1 MIEIRQLAS
10 QEDFAN
16 AVKLQQRIWG
26 FAEID
31 LLPVRLFVVASK
43 IGGHSFGAFDDGR
56 MVGFC
61 LALPGLKPGGQTYL
75 HSHMLGILP
84 GYRDQGLG
92 RKLKLAQRQDA
103 IARGIALMEWTF
115 DPLEL
120 KNAYFNLE
128 RLGAIVRRYV
138 FNQYGITTS
147 RLHGGLPT
155 DRCIAEW
162 WLSHPRVEA
171 VLAGQ
176 PAPHGDVQKRIP
188 VPNQIGTLRRDDPAA
203 ARAIQKRVGEEFT
216 AAFREGLAAVGL
228 ERGQESSTYLLA
240 PWPLK

>member
-43 IGGHSFGAFDDGR
+43 IGGHSFGAFDEGR

-61 LALPGLKPGGQTYL
+61 LAIPGLKAGGQTYL

-84 GYRDQGLG
+84 DYRDKGLG
-92 RKLKLAQRQDA
+92 RKLKLAQREDA
-103 IARGIALMEWTF
+103 VARGVALMEWTF

-120 KNAYFNLE
+120 KNAYFNIE

-147 RLHGGLPT
+147 HLHGGLPT
-155 DRCIAEW
+155 DRCTAEW
-162 WLSHPRVEA
+162 WLSDPRVDA
-171 VLAGQ
+171 VLAGR
-176 PAPHGDVQKRIP
+176 PTPHGDVRKRITI
-188 VPNQIGTLRRDDPAA
+188 PNNIGKLRREDPAA

-216 AAFREGLAAVGL
+216 DGFREGLAAVGL
-228 ERGQESSTYLLA
+228 ERGEEASTYLLA